1 MAKEES
7 KAKDQD
13 KKQNNGDLVGIVL
26 IRGLHDLSPDV
37 RLSLKS
43 LRLLRKHTLAIF
55 PNSESFKGIIAR
67 VKDYTAYSEVSKELL
82 DEITSKRKNTSPNS
96 KIASFRLS
104 PPKQGFKGTIKKPK
118 TNHGALGKWNKPEF
132 EKLIKRMI

>member
-7 KAKDQD
+7 KAKDQN
-13 KKQNNGDLVGIVL
+13 KGDLIGIVL

-37 RLSLKS
+37 RLGLKS

-55 PNSESFKGIIAR
+55 SNSDSFKGI
-67 VKDYTAYSEVSKELL
+67 VSKLKDYTAYSIVSKSLL
-82 DEITSKRKNTSPNS
+82 DEVSSKRKNLSSES

-104 PPKQGFKGTIKKPK
+104 PPKGGFKGTIKKPK
-118 TNHGALGKWNKPEF
+118 TNHGALGKWKAEDF